1 MSETRLKRYEK
12 WVSAAALFVALQVTT
27 NLQVDHGVHPG
38 IAFFLVLLAP
48 FGAGLLV
55 VQWLRSRA
63 RAQVP
68 PGDWRVLRW
77 LNSALLLRD
86 GWWNSPLQ
94 IGRAW
99 LISGVA
105 IGAVAYGVYSGDL
118 GTAAFVGITFPGI
131 VLVSSVWHFR
141 HPPEGESQPVPG

>member
-1 MSETRLKRYEK
+1 VSEARLKRYEK

-27 NLQVDHGVHPG
+27 NLQVDHGVHG
-38 IAFFLVLLAP
+38 GVGFYIALLAP

-68 PGDWRVLRW
+68 PGDWRVLGW
-77 LNSALLLRD
+77 LNSALLLRE
-86 GWWNSPLQ
+86 GWWNSPVQ
-94 IGRAW
+94 IERAW

-105 IGAVAYGVYSGDL
+105 IGAVAFGVYRGDL

-131 VLVSSVWHFR
+131 VLVSSVRHFR
-141 HPPEGESQPVPG
+141 HPPECESQPVHG